1 MCDCAVVDIRLAGG
15 STYEG
20 RLEIKVAG
28 KWGTVC
34 DDSFDNY
41 DASVACSMLGYGY
54 VLAIILHRKRKTRT
68 QRKEATEIIQRTTYT
83 TVD

>member
-1 MCDCAVVDIRLAGG
+1 VCDCAVVDIRLAGG

-34 DDSFDNY
+34 
-41 DASVACSMLGYGY
+41 
-54 VLAIILHRKRKTRT
+54 
-68 QRKEATEIIQRTTYT
+68 
-83 TVD
+83 

>member
-1 MCDCAVVDIRLAGG
+1 MVCAFVDVRLANG

-34 DDSFDNY
+34 DDYFTDV
-41 DASVACSMLGYGY
+41 DAGVACYMLGYGY
-54 VLAIILHRKRKTRT
+54 VSTRL
-68 QRKEATEIIQRTTYT
+68 
-83 TVD
+83 